1 MGGCGN
7 NNLFNPIEQIWKK
20 QWCVISWF
28 VYGVISFVLRFPLDS
43 ILNFLFFLSLIFNF
57 LSNFLFCFV
66 LSAGINKKNLL
77 VNKKKWKTN
86 LTVDWNVFG
95 FYQKVVWIAWD
106 NIIRIMT
113 RWDKNFRTKKGRKL
127 RSKNRDFSFASSV
140 REQDFLALPNRQKDI
155 AAQPSVSLLLN
166 NNCLLSIRGRKNQ
179 SMGEME
185 PTFFFS
191 FLKRTWF

>member
-28 VYGVISFVLRFPLDS
+28 VYGVISFFVLRFPLDS
-43 ILNFLFFLSLIFNF
+43 IINFLFFLSLIFNF
-57 LSNFLFCFV
+57 LSNILFCFV

-77 VNKKKWKTN
+77 VNKNMMKNKY

-113 RWDKNFRTKKGRKL
+113 RWDKNFRTKKRKKVKVKISRFSFRFL
-127 RSKNRDFSFASSV
+127 RSGTGFSC
-140 REQDFLALPNRQKDI
+140 PPK
-155 AAQPSVSLLLN
+155 
-166 NNCLLSIRGRKNQ
+166 
-179 SMGEME
+179 
-185 PTFFFS
+185 
-191 FLKRTWF
+191 